1 MSRVVH
7 MGVKCDPLSEL
18 DIDELVNQLSPGEI
32 QKLIDEC
39 DPDDPSMPPSM
50 RNKYK
55 CEKTSTGPLDKKA
68 LLDFINEQ
76 ALSEP
81 DRPEAVP
88 FVPGTVR
95 GKKWQPPPKPEQP
108 KLEEEIEL
116 DIDLGEETELALSA
130 ASTDQIVDL
139 AGILGLHSMMNQ
151 DQFHGSQSDKWATR
165 ADPEVGWNGVTKATP
180 LKVFPAEEP
189 NRTDPEAVISQLRD
203 GVEGAEKVNLNNVPV
218 SEAKL
223 IEIFDAMRH
232 NEVLTDLSMSN
243 CMITD
248 FAAANL
254 ACALENN
261 KTLEKLSIESNNV
274 SPQTL
279 VKIFDAANVQQTLKD
294 IKASNQQAQFLGN
307 RVEVAITNAVEKNKT
322 LLRVGLHFEF
332 GDCRNR
338 VAVHLQKNLDRQRLK
353 RIAHKLSSTTAPEV
367 VLNPGA
373 ERKGS
378 TQGSRTGGLLGSLP
392 GQLPPNIPRQ
402 KSPGEIEA
410 DAAGNGGGDDDEYE
424 YYEEDEDEASGDK

>member
-7 MGVKCDPLSEL
+7 MGVKIDPLSEL
-18 DIDELVNQLSPGEI
+18 DIDELVDRLSPGEI
-32 QKLIDEC
+32 QKLLDEC

-50 RNKYK
+50 RCKYT
-55 CEKTSTGPLDKKA
+55 CEKQSTGPLDKQK

-151 DQFHGSQSDKWATR
+151 DQFHAAQSDKWATK
-165 ADPEVGWNGVTKATP
+165 ADPQVGWNGVTKATP

-203 GVEGAEKVNLNNVPV
+203 GNEGIEKVNLNNVPV

-232 NEVLTDLSMSN
+232 NEVSPCTDCDGKYSL
-243 CMITD
+243 C
-248 FAAANL
+248 
-254 ACALENN
+254 EV
-261 KTLEKLSIESNNV
+261 KLSKSVFTKPVRISCRPICILYNTES
-274 SPQTL
+274 
-279 VKIFDAANVQQTLKD
+279 D
-294 IKASNQQAQFLGN
+294 
-307 RVEVAITNAVEKNKT
+307 
-322 LLRVGLHFEF
+322 EF
-332 GDCRNR
+332 
-338 VAVHLQKNLDRQRLK
+338 
-353 RIAHKLSSTTAPEV
+353 
-367 VLNPGA
+367 
-373 ERKGS
+373 
-378 TQGSRTGGLLGSLP
+378 
-392 GQLPPNIPRQ
+392 
-402 KSPGEIEA
+402 
-410 DAAGNGGGDDDEYE
+410 
-424 YYEEDEDEASGDK
+424 

>member
-232 NEVLTDLSMSN
+232 NEVDSCDRKCESDKFYQLAIFFQVLTDLSMSN

-279 VKIFDAANVQQTLKD
+279 VKIFDVSR
-294 IKASNQQAQFLGN
+294 IPV
-307 RVEVAITNAVEKNKT
+307 RNK
-322 LLRVGLHFEF
+322 E
-332 GDCRNR
+332 
-338 VAVHLQKNLDRQRLK
+338 
-353 RIAHKLSSTTAPEV
+353 
-367 VLNPGA
+367 
-373 ERKGS
+373 
-378 TQGSRTGGLLGSLP
+378 
-392 GQLPPNIPRQ
+392 
-402 KSPGEIEA
+402 
-410 DAAGNGGGDDDEYE
+410 
-424 YYEEDEDEASGDK
+424 